1 MASDIMWVSGN
12 PPVLVEL
19 DERRRTSLG
28 KIGRKEHTRYLV
40 EEEADGTLIWRPA
53 VVMAEHEL
61 RFIEAYPGEYARIR
75 AEQANPDPG
84 RLRDRPARRGR
95 ARSAP
100 AEPVGAVG

>member
-1 MASDIMWVSGN
+1 MALDIMWASGN

-28 KIGRKEHTRYLV
+28 KVGRKDHTRYLV

-61 RFIEAYPGEYARIR
+61 RFMEAYPEEYARIR

-84 RLRDRPARRGR
+84 RLRDRPVRAGR
-95 ARSAP
+95 ARSQL
-100 AEPVGAVG
+100 AEPVGAAG

>member
-1 MASDIMWVSGN
+1 MAPDIMWASGN

-28 KIGRKEHTRYLV
+28 KVGRKEHTRYLV

-61 RFIEAYPGEYARIR
+61 RFMEAYPEEYARIR
-75 AEQANPDPG
+75 AEQADPDPG
-84 RLRDRPARRGR
+84 RLRDRPARAGR
-95 ARSAP
+95 ARAQV